1 MLRLHI
7 ENTLDREEKTMAE
20 WQTVRLG
27 EIVKTN
33 QSTYSP
39 KENWQFV
46 NYLDTGNITMNKIDE
61 IQNINTAKDKLPS
74 RARRKVKTN
83 SIIYSTVRPNQ
94 LHYGI
99 IKKQPDNFLV
109 STGFTV
115 IDVNYDKA
123 VPDFIYYALTKQE
136 VTEQLQAIAE
146 QSVSAYPSLKPSDIE
161 NLELMLPDKET
172 QERIV
177 AILRSIDKKIKEN
190 NAINNN
196 LEQQAKT
203 LFKSWFVDF
212 EPFDESFVD
221 SPIGTKIPHS
231 LQMVQIGSLSHILET
246 GKRPKGGAVATGV
259 PSIGAENVK
268 RLGEVNFASAKYI
281 PVEFAQKMDKGKVH
295 GYELMLYK
303 DGGKPGTFIPHFS
316 MFGEGFP
323 YDDFYIN
330 EHVFKLDFGDKGFNE
345 FCYFYLQTDYPYNWL
360 ANNGGKAA
368 VPGIN
373 QQDVNSIWI
382 YHPDNPIVKEYCKW
396 VQPIFTT
403 ILRNCSQ
410 NVKLSQ
416 LRDALLPKLM
426 SGELDV
432 SNIGL

>member
-1 MLRLHI
+1 
-7 ENTLDREEKTMAE
+7 MAE

-61 IQNINTAKDKLPS
+61 IQYINTAKDKLPS

-94 LHYGI
+94 LHYGV
-99 IKKQPDNFLV
+99 IKEQPDNFLV

-161 NLELMLPDKET
+161 NLEFMLPDKKT

-177 AILRSIDKKIKEN
+177 AILRSIDEKIKEN

-196 LEQQAKT
+196 LEQQAMA
-203 LFKSWFVDF
+203 LFKSWFIDF
-212 EPFDESFVD
+212 EPFNRQVPKTWINGVLGDFVEIKRGGSPRPIQNFLSD
-221 SPIGTKIPHS
+221 SGFHWLKISDATGISSPFINEIKEYIVEAGLKKTVYLKS
-231 LQMVQIGSLSHILET
+231 GSLVLSNSATPGLPKILDIDTCIHDGWLYFPSSKFSNEYLYLYFKHIRDNLI
-246 GKRPKGGAVATGV
+246 A
-259 PSIGAENVK
+259 
-268 RLGEVNFASAKYI
+268 LGNGSVFTNLKTNILKNYPTYLPTEDVLKKF
-281 PVEFAQKMDKGKVH
+281 
-295 GYELMLYK
+295 
-303 DGGKPGTFIPHFS
+303 DG
-316 MFGEGFP
+316 
-323 YDDFYIN
+323 
-330 EHVFKLDFGDKGFNE
+330 L
-345 FCYFYLQTDYPYNWL
+345 
-360 ANNGGKAA
+360 
-368 VPGIN
+368 
-373 QQDVNSIWI
+373 
-382 YHPDNPIVKEYCKW
+382 
-396 VQPIFTT
+396 VQPIFSM
-403 ILRNCSQ
+403 ILSKTREI
-410 NVKLSQ
+410 KRLAEI
-416 LRDALLPKLM
+416 RDTLLPKLM

-432 SNIGL
+432 SDIEL